1 MIPSRIWLFHCHIE
15 WHVASGLTATMVEA
29 PEELQANLK
38 IPEDHLQACKSQNI
52 ATAGNAAGRTD
63 DLLNL
68 DGATHPP
75 ARLPDGF
82 TAKGIVAL
90 VFSILAAFIG
100 LAVISWY
107 ASFTPS
113 LSHSYLER
121 EDNGGR
127 LSKRNPMLNRL
138 LLYYRYGRA
147 ELSKLPQSS
156 AIGGVVREK

>member
-1 MIPSRIWLFHCHIE
+1 
-15 WHVASGLTATMVEA
+15 MVEA
-29 PEELQANLK
+29 PEDLQAYLK

-63 DLLNL
+63 NLLNL

-82 TAKGIVAL
+82 TARGIVAL

-113 LSHSYLER
+113 LSFGRLKR
-121 EDNGGR
+121 EDHGYVCRSGI
-127 LSKRNPMLNRL
+127 
-138 LLYYRYGRA
+138 
-147 ELSKLPQSS
+147 EC
-156 AIGGVVREK
+156 

>member
-1 MIPSRIWLFHCHIE
+1 
-15 WHVASGLTATMVEA
+15 MVEA
-29 PEELQANLK
+29 PEDLQAYLK

-63 DLLNL
+63 NLLNL

-82 TAKGIVAL
+82 TARGIVAL

-113 LSHSYLER
+113 LGFGRLKR
-121 EDNGGR
+121 EDHVE
-127 LSKRNPMLNRL
+127 
-138 LLYYRYGRA
+138 A
-147 ELSKLPQSS
+147 ESNAKSFV
-156 AIGGVVREK
+156 AIL

>member
-1 MIPSRIWLFHCHIE
+1 
-15 WHVASGLTATMVEA
+15 MVEA

-68 DGATHPP
+68 NGATHPP

-82 TAKGIVAL
+82 TARGIVAL

-113 LSHSYLER
+113 LIFVC
-121 EDNGGR
+121 
-127 LSKRNPMLNRL
+127 SKFENHAKACRS
-138 LLYYRYGRA
+138 G
-147 ELSKLPQSS
+147 
-156 AIGGVVREK
+156 I

>member
-1 MIPSRIWLFHCHIE
+1 
-15 WHVASGLTATMVEA
+15 MVEA
-29 PEELQANLK
+29 PEDLQAYLK

-68 DGATHPP
+68 EGATHPP

-82 TAKGIVAL
+82 TARGIVAL

-107 ASFTPS
+107 ASCIPS
-113 LSHSYLER
+113 LIFVRRMCENHRDACRSGIECLIVLCYTIGTVVPNSPSCR
-121 EDNGGR
+121 QI
-127 LSKRNPMLNRL
+127 
-138 LLYYRYGRA
+138 
-147 ELSKLPQSS
+147 PQW
-156 AIGGVVREK
+156 AVW